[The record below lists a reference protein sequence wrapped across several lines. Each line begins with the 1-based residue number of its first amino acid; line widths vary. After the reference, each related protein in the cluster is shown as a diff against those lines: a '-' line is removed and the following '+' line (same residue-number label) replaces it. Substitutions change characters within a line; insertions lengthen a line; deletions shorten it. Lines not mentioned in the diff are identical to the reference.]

1 MSCCGGQRLGIAH
14 PVAHESWKGRPVA
27 TIVFVYTGSSSLTLI
42 GGASGR
48 AYRFSHP
55 GCALE
60 VDARDAPGVA
70 GIAVLQRSERR

>member
-14 PVAHESWKGRPVA
+14 PVAHESLKGRPAA

-48 AYRFSHP
+48 AYRFAHP
-55 GCALE
+55 GCALD

-70 GIAVLQRSERR
+70 GIAVLQRAA

>member
-14 PVAHESWKGRPVA
+14 PVAHECLKGRPTA
-27 TIVFVYTGSSSLTLI
+27 TIVLVYAGSSSLTLV

-48 AYRFSHP
+48 AYRFAHP

-60 VDARDAPGVA
+60 VDARDAPGVS
-70 GIAVLQRSERR
+70 GIAMLRRAA

>member
-14 PVAHESWKGRPVA
+14 PVAHESSRGRRVA
-27 TIVFVYTGSSSLTLI
+27 TIVFVYTGSSSLTLV

-48 AYRFSHP
+48 AYRFAYP

-70 GIAVLQRSERR
+70 CIAVLQRSDQR